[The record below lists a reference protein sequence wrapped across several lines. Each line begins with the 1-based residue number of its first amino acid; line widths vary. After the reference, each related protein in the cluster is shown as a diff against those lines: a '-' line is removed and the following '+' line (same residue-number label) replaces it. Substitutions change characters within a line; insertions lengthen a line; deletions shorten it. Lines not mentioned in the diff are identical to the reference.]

1 MSGKL
6 NASFMSSSAYLYVND
21 VEIFSWRSDL
31 DHSIMSLFSKGDIVE
46 ASGADAIEI
55 VKSRGLNAYDGYED
69 DGDDFSIM
77 LFARN
82 AKELKDRLR
91 VMGYS
96 EESFRGFIQEVA
108 SYDTTFSESSNVQVN
123 EYREKI
129 AQEAQGL
136 IEAYT
141 ASRKLSDENTKKLLE
156 YLEYDSGFALY
167 YNLKDVGDNA
177 NVTLDISEF
186 AYEGWYDNSMLE
198 ISEVAENIQ
207 RSSAPPIILTEGV
220 FDRKV
225 LKESVEL
232 LYPHLTNYIKFL
244 DTDYKTE
251 GGAGMLVKT
260 LKSFAA
266 AGISNRIV
274 AIFDNDTAAYDAIS
288 SLRNVSLPANY
299 RIMHYPDIELGNNYP
314 TLGPQGSVD
323 MNINKLAGAIELY
336 LGDDAL
342 LDDLGNYRP
351 VQWTGYV
358 SKLAKYQGEL
368 LDKSKIQDK
377 FVDKL
382 KAAKRDPSAIEAQD
396 WSGVRAIIESI
407 VDNLSTL

>member
-1 MSGKL
+1 
-6 NASFMSSSAYLYVND
+6 MSSFAYLYVDD
-21 VEIFSWRSDL
+21 VEIFSWRNDL

-46 ASGADAIEI
+46 ASGAKAIKI

-91 VMGYS
+91 VLGYS
-96 EESFRGFIQEVA
+96 EEAFRNFLQEVA
-108 SYDTTFSESSNVQVN
+108 SYDTTFSDTSDARVN
-123 EYREKI
+123 EYRAKT
-129 AQEAQGL
+129 AKEAQSL
-136 IEAYT
+136 VDTYI
-141 ASRKLSDENTKKLLE
+141 SNQKLSDENSKKLLE

-167 YNLKDVGDNA
+167 YNLKDVNDSS

-186 AYEGWYDNSMLE
+186 AYEGWYDDSMLE
-198 ISEVAENIQ
+198 IKEVAENIQ

-266 AGISNRIV
+266 AGISNRVV

-299 RIMHYPDIELGNNYP
+299 RIMHYPDINLGNNYP

-336 LGDDAL
+336 LGSDTL
-342 LDDLGNYRP
+342 LDDQGNYSP

-377 FVDKL
+377 FLDKL
-382 KAAKRDPSAIEAQD
+382 KAAKRDSSAIKTQD
-396 WSGVRAIIESI
+396 WSGVKAIIESI

>member
-1 MSGKL
+1 
-6 NASFMSSSAYLYVND
+6 MSSFAYLYVDD
-21 VEIFSWRSDL
+21 VEIFSWRNDL

-46 ASGADAIEI
+46 VSGAKAIKI
-55 VKSRGLNAYDGYED
+55 VRSRGLNVYDGYED

-77 LFARN
+77 LFVRN

-91 VMGYS
+91 VLGYS
-96 EESFRGFIQEVA
+96 EEAFRNFLQEVA
-108 SYDTTFSESSNVQVN
+108 SYDTAFSDTSDAGVN
-123 EYREKI
+123 EYRDKT
-129 AQEAQGL
+129 AKEAQSL
-136 IEAYT
+136 VDTYI
-141 ASRKLSDENTKKLLE
+141 SNQKLSDENSKKLLE

-167 YNLKDVGDNA
+167 YNLKDVNDSS

-186 AYEGWYDNSMLE
+186 AYEGWYDDSMLE
-198 ISEVAENIQ
+198 IKEVAENVQ

-244 DTDYKTE
+244 DTGYKTE

-323 MNINKLAGAIELY
+323 MNINKLAGSIELY
-336 LGDDAL
+336 LGNDTLVDDQ
-342 LDDLGNYRP
+342 GNYRP

-358 SKLAKYQGEL
+358 RKLAKYQGEL

-377 FVDKL
+377 FLDKL
-382 KAAKRDPSAIEAQD
+382 KAAKLNPSAIESQD
-396 WSGVRAIIESI
+396 WIGVKAIVESI
-407 VDNLSTL
+407 IDNLSTL

>member
-1 MSGKL
+1 
-6 NASFMSSSAYLYVND
+6 MSSFAYLYVDD
-21 VEIFSWRSDL
+21 VEIFSWRNDL

-46 ASGADAIEI
+46 ASGAKAIKI

-91 VMGYS
+91 VLGYS
-96 EESFRGFIQEVA
+96 EEAFRSFLQEVA
-108 SYDTTFSESSNVQVN
+108 SYDTTFSDTSDARVN
-123 EYREKI
+123 EYRAKT
-129 AQEAQGL
+129 AKEAQGL
-136 IEAYT
+136 VDTYI
-141 ASRKLSDENTKKLLE
+141 SNQKLSDENNKKLLE
-156 YLEYDSGFALY
+156 YLEYNSGFALY
-167 YNLKDVGDNA
+167 YNLKDVDDSS

-186 AYEGWYDNSMLE
+186 AYEGWYDDSMLE
-198 ISEVAENIQ
+198 INEVAENIQ
-207 RSSAPPIILTEGV
+207 RSSAPPIVLTEGV

-299 RIMHYPDIELGNNYP
+299 RIMHYPDIKLGNNYP

-336 LGDDAL
+336 LGNDAL
-342 LDDLGNYRP
+342 LDDQGNYRP

-358 SKLAKYQGEL
+358 GKLAKYQGEL

-377 FVDKL
+377 FFDKL
-382 KAAKRDPSAIEAQD
+382 KVAKRDTSVIETQD
-396 WSGVRAIIESI
+396 WSGVKAIIESI

>member
-1 MSGKL
+1 
-6 NASFMSSSAYLYVND
+6 MSSFAYLYVDD
-21 VEIFSWRSDL
+21 VEIFSWRNDL
-31 DHSIMSLFSKGDIVE
+31 DQSIMSLFSKGDIVE
-46 ASGADAIEI
+46 ASGAKAIKI

-91 VMGYS
+91 VLGYS
-96 EESFRGFIQEVA
+96 EEAFRNFLQEVA
-108 SYDTTFSESSNVQVN
+108 SYDTTFSDTSDARVN
-123 EYREKI
+123 EYRAKT
-129 AQEAQGL
+129 AKEAQSL
-136 IEAYT
+136 VDTYI
-141 ASRKLSDENTKKLLE
+141 SNQKLSDENSKKLLE

-167 YNLKDVGDNA
+167 YNLKDVNDSS

-186 AYEGWYDNSMLE
+186 AYEGWYDDSMLE
-198 ISEVAENIQ
+198 IKEVAENIQ

-266 AGISNRIV
+266 AGISNRVV

-299 RIMHYPDIELGNNYP
+299 RIMHYPDINLGNNYP

-323 MNINKLAGAIELY
+323 MDINKLAGAIELY
-336 LGDDAL
+336 LGSDTL
-342 LDDLGNYRP
+342 LDDQGNYSP

-377 FVDKL
+377 FLDKL
-382 KAAKRDPSAIEAQD
+382 KAAKRDSSAIKTQD
-396 WSGVRAIIESI
+396 WSGVKAIIESI

>member
-1 MSGKL
+1 
-6 NASFMSSSAYLYVND
+6 MSSFAYLYVDD
-21 VEIFSWRSDL
+21 VEIFSWRNDL

-46 ASGADAIEI
+46 TSGAKAIKI

-91 VMGYS
+91 VLGYS
-96 EESFRGFIQEVA
+96 EEAFRSFLQEVA
-108 SYDTTFSESSNVQVN
+108 SYDTTFSDTSDARVN
-123 EYREKI
+123 EYRAKT
-129 AQEAQGL
+129 AKEAQGL
-136 IEAYT
+136 VDTYI
-141 ASRKLSDENTKKLLE
+141 SNQKLSDENNKKLLE
-156 YLEYDSGFALY
+156 YLEYNSGFALY
-167 YNLKDVGDNA
+167 YNLKDVDDSS

-186 AYEGWYDNSMLE
+186 AYEGWYDDSMLE
-198 ISEVAENIQ
+198 INEVAENIQ
-207 RSSAPPIILTEGV
+207 RSSAPPIVLTEGV

-274 AIFDNDTAAYDAIS
+274 AIFDNDTAAYNAIS

-336 LGDDAL
+336 LGNDAL
-342 LDDLGNYRP
+342 LDDQGNYRP

-358 SKLAKYQGEL
+358 GKLAKYQGEL

-377 FVDKL
+377 FLDKL
-382 KAAKRDPSAIEAQD
+382 KAAKRDSSTIETQD
-396 WSGVRAIIESI
+396 WSGIKAIIESI